1 MTTPPISPPPAALAP
16 IGKGEK
22 TAFTLGSVGKNILFW
37 GIGTFLLVFYTD
49 VFGLTPTA
57 VGTLFLVARLL
68 DAVNDPIVGY
78 ILDHLKPTRWG
89 RFRPW
94 LLLGGVLAGLNFAA
108 LFLGPELSYTGKL
121 LYAYITYLVFGIT
134 FDLVDIPYSSL
145 MVTMTQNTHERNK
158 LNSLVAIGL
167 IIGTGLAVVGTV
179 PRVGLFPTPQQ
190 GYRAVGLVYG
200 LIALIGVAVSAV
212 MAKERVAA
220 DPDQSYTLR
229 QLYPILIQ
237 NKPFMI
243 LMVSTVLFS
252 IGNFVVTSANVIF
265 YTYFVGSA
273 DLFGPVQLATG
284 PAILLAAIGMPY
296 MAGRLG
302 KRNTY
307 MLGFSLTIIIGVL
320 FFILKPTS
328 LPLLIALAAGMA
340 VAGSPGAALI
350 DSMVA
355 DTNEYAE
362 WQTGTRSEGA
372 IQAGFTFVKKTAN
385 GLGGALAGYMLAWV
399 GYQPNAAQSPQ
410 TLTGLLAM
418 VSLVPAA
425 FAVLAMIAMYFY
437 PLTEEKFEALLL
449 ELQGRKTAVLAGSD

>member
-1 MTTPPISPPPAALAP
+1 MTPTSTLPPAALAP
-16 IGKGEK
+16 ISAGEK
-22 TAFTLGSVGKNILFW
+22 TAFTFGSIGKNLLFW
-37 GIGTFLLVFYTD
+37 GIGTFLLIFYTD
-49 VFGLTPTA
+49 VFGLSPAA
-57 VGTLFLVARLL
+57 VGTLFLIARLL

-121 LYAYITYLVFGIT
+121 LYAYVTYLVFGLT

-145 MVTMTQNTHERNK
+145 MVTMTQNSHERNK

-179 PRVGLFPTPQQ
+179 PLVNLFPTPQQ
-190 GYRAVGLVYG
+190 GYRMAG
-200 LIALIGVAVSAV
+200 LIFGFIALAGIAASAIGG
-212 MAKERVAA
+212 KERVQA

-229 QLYPILIQ
+229 QLYPILIK

-243 LMVSTVLFS
+243 LMLSTVLFS
-252 IGNFVVTSANVIF
+252 IGNFVVTGTNVIF

-284 PAILLAAIGMPY
+284 PAILAAAIAMPFV
-296 MAGRLG
+296 ARRLG

-307 MLGFSLTIIIGVL
+307 MLGFSLTIAIGVV
-320 FFILKPTS
+320 FFLLKPTS
-328 LPLLIALAAGMA
+328 LPLLVVLAAGMA

-362 WQTGTRSEGA
+362 WQTGVRSEGA

-385 GLGGALAGYMLAWV
+385 GLGGALAGYMLAWI
-399 GYQPNAAQSPQ
+399 GYQPNVIQSPE
-410 TLTGLLAM
+410 TLTGLVAM
-418 VSLVPAA
+418 VSLVPAF
-425 FAVLAMIAMYFY
+425 FAILAMAAMYFY
-437 PLTEEKFEALLL
+437 PLTEKKFEAILL
-449 ELQGRKTAVLAGSD
+449 EVQARKTAV

>member
-1 MTTPPISPPPAALAP
+1 MTPTATPPPAALSP

-22 TAFTLGSVGKNILFW
+22 TAFTFGSIGKNMLFW
-37 GIGTFLLVFYTD
+37 GIGTFLLIFYTD
-49 VFGLTPTA
+49 VFGLSPAA

-94 LLLGGVLAGLNFAA
+94 LLMGGILAGLNFAA

-121 LYAYITYLVFGIT
+121 LYAYITYLVFGLT

-167 IIGTGLAVVGTV
+167 IVGTGLAVVGTV
-179 PRVGLFPTPQQ
+179 PLVNMFATPQQ
-190 GYRAVGLVYG
+190 GYRMVGLIYG
-200 LIALIGVAVSAV
+200 LIALVCVAISAIG
-212 MAKERVAA
+212 AKERVQAN
-220 DPDQSYTLR
+220 PDQSYTLR
-229 QLYPILIQ
+229 QLYPILIK

-243 LMVSTVLFS
+243 LMLSTVLFS
-252 IGNFVVTSANVIF
+252 IGNFVVTGTNVIF

-284 PAILLAAIGMPY
+284 PAILAAAIAMPY
-296 MAGRLG
+296 LARRFG

-307 MLGFSLTIIIGVL
+307 MLGFSLTIGIGVL
-320 FFILKPTS
+320 FFLVQPTS
-328 LPLLIALAAGMA
+328 LLVLILFAAGMA

-362 WQTGTRSEGA
+362 WQTGARSEGA
-372 IQAGFTFVKKTAN
+372 IQAGFTFVKKSAN
-385 GLGGALAGYMLAWV
+385 GIGGAVAGYMLALI
-399 GYQPNAAQSPQ
+399 GYQPNMTQSPE
-410 TLTGLLAM
+410 TLTGLIAM
-418 VSLVPAA
+418 VSLVPAF
-425 FAVLAMIAMYFY
+425 FAALAMAAMYFY
-437 PLTEEKFEALLL
+437 PLTEGKFNAILVD
-449 ELQGRKTAVLAGSD
+449 LQARKTAV

>member
-1 MTTPPISPPPAALAP
+1 M
-16 IGKGEK
+16 
-22 TAFTLGSVGKNILFW
+22 
-37 GIGTFLLVFYTD
+37 
-49 VFGLTPTA
+49 
-57 VGTLFLVARLL
+57 
-68 DAVNDPIVGY
+68 
-78 ILDHLKPTRWG
+78 
-89 RFRPW
+89 
-94 LLLGGVLAGLNFAA
+94 LAGLNFAA

-121 LYAYITYLVFGIT
+121 LYAYVTYLVFGIT

-179 PRVGLFPTPQQ
+179 PLVGLFPTPQQ
-190 GYRAVGLVYG
+190 GYRAVGAG
-200 LIALIGVAVSAV
+200 LWPHRPDWRGGQRRHGR
-212 MAKERVAA
+212 ERVAA

-265 YTYFVGSA
+265 TPTLWAAPICSA
-273 DLFGPVQLATG
+273 RCSWR
-284 PAILLAAIGMPY
+284 PARRFCWRRLGCPTWG
-296 MAGRLG
+296 GRLG

-320 FFILKPTS
+320 FFILGPTS

-399 GYQPNAAQSPQ
+399 GYQTNAAKSPQ
-410 TLTGLLAM
+410 TLSGLLAM
-418 VSLVPAA
+418 VSLVPAG

-437 PLTEEKFEALLL
+437 PLTEAKFEALLL